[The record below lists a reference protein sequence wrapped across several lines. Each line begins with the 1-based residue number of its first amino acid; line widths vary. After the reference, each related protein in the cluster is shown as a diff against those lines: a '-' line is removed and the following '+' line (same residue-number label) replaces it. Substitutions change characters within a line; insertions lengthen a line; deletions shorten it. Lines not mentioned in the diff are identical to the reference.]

1 MKRGSVV
8 NVVLPGAFGKPR
20 PGVVIQSDLFANH
33 TSVTVLP
40 VTSTV
45 TGATPLFR
53 LRIAPTSH
61 NGLHAPSEV
70 MVDRAMTVRPDKIR
84 GTIGEVNE
92 TDTLRINRALAL
104 FLGIAG

>member
-1 MKRGSVV
+1 MKRRSVV

-53 LRIAPTSH
+53 LRIEPTSQ

>member
-1 MKRGSVV
+1 
-8 NVVLPGAFGKPR
+8 
-20 PGVVIQSDLFANH
+20 
-33 TSVTVLP
+33 
-40 VTSTV
+40 
-45 TGATPLFR
+45 
-53 LRIAPTSH
+53 
-61 NGLHAPSEV
+61 

>member
-1 MKRGSVV
+1 M
-8 NVVLPGAFGKPR
+8 
-20 PGVVIQSDLFANH
+20 
-33 TSVTVLP
+33 TVLP

-53 LRIAPTSH
+53 LRIAPTSQ

-70 MVDRAMTVRPDKIR
+70 MVDRAMTVRPEKGR

-104 FLGIAG
+104 FLGIAGDDACRRRNRKAPNRRQPSGCR